1 MPSSKRDSLTDV
13 LMTADL
19 GNRPV
24 RPIQSSFMNSVIV
37 DLEYQIA
44 DDPLNCMQGLARA
57 VMELTGAQS
66 SGVSLLDHNKSKSS
80 FKWYAVSGK
89 WKEYSGH
96 VLPGDAIPCGVA
108 FARKALQLFARPE
121 RCFSVLRAF
130 TPPVAEGMYAPFD
143 DGAQV
148 RGVVWGAFH
157 RKDLQF
163 DAQDAFMLQELARL
177 APSVCRR
184 MMEECAREK

>member
-1 MPSSKRDSLTDV
+1 MSGAEHDLLTDV

-37 DLEYQIA
+37 DLQYQFA
-44 DDPLNCMQGLARA
+44 DDPLQCLQKLARA

-66 SGVSLLDHNKSKSS
+66 SGVSLLDHNKSESA

-89 WKEYSGH
+89 WKEYAGH
-96 VLPGDAIPCGVA
+96 CMPHDASPCGIA
-108 FARKALQLFARPE
+108 FERKTLQLFARPE
-121 RCFSVLRAF
+121 RCFSALSAF
-130 TPPVAEGMYAPFD
+130 TPSVAEGLYAPFD
-143 DGAQV
+143 DGAQA
-148 RGVVWGAFH
+148 RGVVWGVFH

-177 APSVCRR
+177 ATSACQR
-184 MMEECAREK
+184 MIGQQAQKK